1 MQSSIPPLIPSE
13 VEGRT
18 GRGASLD
25 FARDERS
32 WVRGAMVGPAFAWMT
47 MWSKGGP
54 VFPLVHHP
62 DYVAPLPPGHSFPMD
77 KYGLVMAALREA
89 GAAWDEH
96 APEPMPRAWIEAVH
110 SPDYVEMVM
119 AASVDRERERRIGF
133 PVTERVRRRS
143 LLSSGGTYLA
153 ARLAMETGYAAN
165 TAGGSHHAMPDTGA
179 GYCVLN
185 DLAIA
190 ANRTLAEGRAK
201 RVMIVD
207 LDVHQGDG
215 TAVMLAGRADAFT
228 FSMHAAK
235 NFPVRKARSS
245 RDVELPDG
253 LGDADYLE
261 VLARELP
268 ACLDAFSPDLVLYQ
282 AGVDPHVDDRLGRL
296 ALTDG
301 GLEAR
306 DRFVMGECRRRGVP
320 LASVL
325 GGGYSRNGDRMA
337 IARRHARSIIALA
350 DESGA
355 SVLSSASADA
365 RRPLR
370 L

>member
-1 MQSSIPPLIPSE
+1 
-13 VEGRT
+13 
-18 GRGASLD
+18 
-25 FARDERS
+25 
-32 WVRGAMVGPAFAWMT
+32 
-47 MWSKGGP
+47 

-62 DYVAPLPPGHSFPMD
+62 DYVAPLPPGYSFPMD
-77 KYGLVMAALREA
+77 KYGLVMVALRDA
-89 GAAWDEH
+89 GLTWDEH
-96 APEPMPRAWIEAVH
+96 APEPMPREWIEAVH
-110 SPDYVEMVM
+110 SRDYVEAVM
-119 AASVDRERERRIGF
+119 TANVDRARERRIGF

-143 LLSSGGTYLA
+143 LLSSGGTWLA
-153 ARLAMETGYAAN
+153 AKLAMAHGYAAN

-185 DLAIA
+185 DLAIT
-190 ANRTLAEGRAK
+190 ANRALAEGLAA

-245 RDVELPDG
+245 CDIELPDG
-253 LGDADYLE
+253 LGDADYLS
-261 VLARELP
+261 VLARGLP
-268 ACLDAFSPDLVLYQ
+268 PLLDQFSPTLVLYQ

-296 ALTDG
+296 ALTDA

-306 DRFVMGECRRRGVP
+306 DRFVMTECARRDIA

-325 GGGYSRNGDRMA
+325 GGGYDRDGDRLT
-337 IARRHARSIIALA
+337 IAQRHARSILALA
-350 DESGA
+350 GA
-355 SVLSSASADA
+355 AK
-365 RRPLR
+365 LR
-370 L
+370 